1 MRFAVEISRSNPR
14 FYAMKPYGDGIAGK
28 SIGSCFGDNL
38 TLKNVWIASNQTVPF
53 PSYSF
58 RYFFKCQSGTI

>member
-1 MRFAVEISRSNPR
+1 
-14 FYAMKPYGDGIAGK
+14 MKPYGDGIAGK